1 MQRFPFCDD
10 DKEVIGPALPW
21 EKSLRSFESRDFPS
35 EELSRRAFDLHLLL
49 TQQYPRIHLAMAPST
64 SRQPLWLRAEKKEFE
79 RRSALTPT
87 TARKLIDAGFDISV
101 ERDEQRI
108 FDDEE
113 FEK

>member
-1 MQRFPFCDD
+1 MCYNNTFP
-10 DKEVIGPALPW
+10 IA
-21 EKSLRSFESRDFPS
+21 
-35 EELSRRAFDLHLLL
+35 A
-49 TQQYPRIHLAMAPST
+49 TNMAPST

-87 TARKLIDAGFDISV
+87 TARKLIDAGFDITV

-113 FEK
+113 FEKCVCSRSCSVSCL